1 MNQDFYKWVVVWLGL
16 VVVACG
22 AKPQDFAEAN
32 RLFKAGDFV
41 EAAQIYQNLIDE
53 NGPSSALFCN
63 LGNSH
68 QRNGDH
74 GLAILAYERGKLLAP
89 RDPDLRANL
98 ILARKAV
105 GVSNHSEFNPAIEA
119 VLTHL
124 SRNEWSWL
132 VVASAL
138 WIGVVAVTFGAARVI
153 PSPLRRCAVGS
164 LIFAGLMGAF
174 GATALVLRS
183 DEDRRGVVLSK
194 DAGVLL
200 SPFETADSK
209 GTVGVGR
216 IVMIGKKSGDFFYIG
231 VPGTDLEG
239 WVREKDVAWIGR
251 GG

>member
-1 MNQDFYKWVVVWLGL
+1 MNQDFYKWLVVWLGL
-16 VVVACG
+16 VVGALG
-22 AKPQDFAEAN
+22 AKPLDFDEAN
-32 RLFKAGDFV
+32 RLFKAGDFAA
-41 EAAQIYQNLIDE
+41 AAQIYQNLIDQS
-53 NGPSSALFCN
+53 GPSAALFCN
-63 LGNSH
+63 LGNSY
-68 QRNGDH
+68 QRRGDH

-89 RDPDLRANL
+89 RDADLRANL

-105 GVSNHSEFNPAIEA
+105 SVSNDSEANPAVEA

-132 VVASAL
+132 VVGSAL
-138 WIGVVAVTFGAARVI
+138 WIGVMAVAFGAGRVI
-153 PSPLRRCAVGS
+153 SPPLRKCAVGS

-174 GATALVLRS
+174 GVTALVLRS

-200 SPFETADSK
+200 SPFEKADSQ

-239 WVREKDVAWIGR
+239 WIRAKDVAWIG
-251 GG
+251 GGG